1 MAKLHF
7 FYSTMNA
14 GKSTSLLQSNH
25 NYKETGLDTL
35 IFLPDET
42 SKLSKGKIV
51 SRIGLSA
58 KAIISNKD
66 FDFYTFVKNNKTKML
81 SCVLIDEAQF
91 LSKIQVRQLGKVAD
105 LLNIP
110 VMCYGIR
117 TDFQGELF
125 EGSSE
130 LLSLAD
136 NLIELKTICYDCG
149 RKATMVVR
157 RDENNKIV
165 TEGSKVVVGGNDI
178 YTPVCRKHFRKLT
191 KLI

>member
-1 MAKLHF
+1 
-7 FYSTMNA
+7 MNA

-58 KAIISNKD
+58 KAIITNKD
-66 FDFYTFVKNNKTKML
+66 FDFYTFVKNNKTKKL

-157 RDENNKIV
+157 RDKNNKIV

>member
-25 NYKETGLDTL
+25 NYKENGLNTM
-35 IFLPDET
+35 IFLPNET
-42 SKLSKGKIV
+42 SKLSKGQIV
-51 SRIGLSA
+51 SRIGLKA
-58 KAIISNKD
+58 KAIIANKD
-66 FDFYTFVKNNKTKML
+66 FNFLNFIKDNGSENL
-81 SCVLIDEAQF
+81 SCILIDEAQF
-91 LSKIQVRQLGKVAD
+91 LTKEQVRQLGQVAD
-105 LLNIP
+105 RLNYP

-117 TDFQGELF
+117 TDFRGELF
-125 EGSSE
+125 EGSAE
-130 LLSLAD
+130 LLALAD
-136 NLIELKTICYDCG
+136 NLIELKTICSLCS

-157 RDENNKIV
+157 KDDSGKVV

-178 YTPVCRKHFRKLT
+178 YMPVCRKHYRKLT